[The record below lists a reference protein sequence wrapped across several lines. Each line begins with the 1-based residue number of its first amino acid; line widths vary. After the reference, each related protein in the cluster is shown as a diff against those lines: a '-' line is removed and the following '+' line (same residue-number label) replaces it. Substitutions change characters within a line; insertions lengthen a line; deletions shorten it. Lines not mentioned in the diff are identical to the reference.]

1 MTSDESGTQS
11 ISVSL
16 PKTMVTDLRSRVG
29 RRGVSAYVTEAI
41 EHRLR
46 MDRLGEIV
54 ADYEERH
61 GPLSE
66 EEIAAADEKLF
77 GEPAVQRSA

>member
-1 MTSDESGTQS
+1 MTNEEAGTQN

-29 RRGVSAYVTEAI
+29 RRGVSAYVAAALD
-41 EHRLR
+41 HRLR
-46 MDRLGEIV
+46 MDRLAEIV

-66 EEIAAADEKLF
+66 EEIAASRQQMF
-77 GEPAVQRSA
+77 GEPAEQRSA